1 MVSSIWATIQENQDT
16 QDSVVDFPTK
26 TRFHIAVNVKSVKNV
41 EGFYS
46 RLFGKEPHTAREGYI
61 KYDLDEPPLNISLN
75 EVPKNA
81 SGEGIYGIQS
91 RSRSELDAIRS
102 RLAEL
107 DYKVVVEKRGGGEP
121 DVIAVDPEGNQW
133 HIALFE
139 MQ

>member
-121 DVIAVDPEGNQW
+121 DVVAVDPEGNQW
-133 HIALFE
+133 HIELFE